1 MKMNIIETLKN
12 KARDANKLG
21 DNETLRSIIKELD
34 QIWLDDRAAE
44 CFYTEL
50 EHYHEEEV

>member
-1 MKMNIIETLKN
+1 MNIIETLKN